1 MAKKPKKSALAVMD
15 PKIISDLRASS
26 YNPRSITDRQ
36 LDAMVTSY
44 FKFGDLS
51 GIVFNRRTGN
61 LVGGHQRTT
70 IFKKH
75 GKKSAIVKKPYSDKY
90 GTITVGYVDV
100 TVKKDGHSSVIR
112 IPYREVKWDADTEKA
127 ANIAA
132 NAAGGDFDLVKLGK
146 VLKELEDRKFSIEDV
161 PIDPWMHRKSIAM
174 FESNKRRAAEGVDQ
188 DGEFAVISPEAVEAS
203 LEHCCPR
210 CGHRWSGSTKV
221 SKASAG
227 GGRTRAKGPAKR
239 VSVDKE
245 AKVLD
250 KKGKV
255 KKTKSQ
261 AKPDPKRKPKKGKK

>member
-1 MAKKPKKSALAVMD
+1 MKIKISPKTMA
-15 PKIISDLRASS
+15 DLKAAS

-36 LDAMVTSY
+36 LDAMVKSY
-44 FKFGDLS
+44 MKFGDLS
-51 GIVFNRRTGN
+51 GITMNVRTGN

-75 GKKSAIVKKPYSDKY
+75 GKKSSIVKKPYSDKY
-90 GTITVGYVDV
+90 GTVSVGYVDV
-100 TVKKDGHSSVIR
+100 VVKRDGNSSVIR

-174 FESNKRRAAEGVDQ
+174 FESNNRRAAEGVDQ
-188 DGEFAVISPEAVEAS
+188 DGEFAVISPDAVEAS
-203 LEHCCPR
+203 LEHCCPK
-210 CGHRWSGSTKV
+210 CGHRWSGTTKV
-221 SKASAG
+221 SKASSG

-239 VSVDKE
+239 VSVDKD
-245 AKVLD
+245 AKVVG

-255 KKTKSQ
+255 SKTKSQ
-261 AKPDPKRKPKKGKK
+261 AKPDPKRKPKAATKGKKGKK

>member
-1 MAKKPKKSALAVMD
+1 MKSNKKTKSILVD
-15 PKIISDLRASS
+15 PKILSELRAAH

-51 GIVFNRRTGN
+51 GIVLNRRTGV
-61 LVGGHQRTT
+61 LVGGHQRVH

-75 GKKSAIVKKPYSDKY
+75 GKKSEIVKKTYNDKY
-90 GTITVGYVDV
+90 GTVAMGHVDV
-100 TVKKDGHSSVIR
+100 TVKQDGKASVIR

-132 NAAGGDFDLVKLGK
+132 NAAGGDFDLVKLGR
-146 VLKELEDRKFSIEDV
+146 VLKELEDRKFSIEEV

-188 DGEFAVISPEAVEAS
+188 DGEFAVISPDDVEKS
-203 LEHCCPR
+203 LEHCCPK
-210 CGHRWSGSTKV
+210 CGHRWSGTTKV
-221 SKASAG
+221 SKASSG

-245 AKVLD
+245 AKVLG

-261 AKPDPKRKPKKGKK
+261 AKPDPKRKPKAKTKK